1 MNYFQSLK
9 KRTSFSSVSIGIYK
23 QLLWNAFAK
32 KSYNAQK
39 SSNLTKAR
47 GKCGCKKVNKLRV
60 YKKKIQRIVEEFCR
74 SIWQNEEIKIL
85 GLRNEW
91 WSRLTRSIRNIQK
104 AGGSFPSL
112 GGFWKLIYN
121 QYVFK
126 KDQAAK
132 QDITTLFT
140 IQRSLQLKGVKLQR
154 VAWAE

>member
-9 KRTSFSSVSIGIYK
+9 KRTSFSSFSIGIYK

-112 GGFWKLIYN
+112 GCFLKIDLQSVCIQEGPSCKARHNHFVHYS
-121 QYVFK
+121 K
-126 KDQAAK
+126 KPA
-132 QDITTLFT
+132 IE
-140 IQRSLQLKGVKLQR
+140 RG
-154 VAWAE
+154 